1 MGTADRLSLGLRDR
15 LATKIAVPAEIIART
30 VERSTEAAF
39 TLIWATGADMKKNV
53 EIFVGIDISKAWLDV
68 AVHEQE
74 AAFRTSNDDA
84 GIASLVKRLKKVK
97 PTLIVL
103 EPTGGFE
110 KLVMAELTHARL
122 PAVVVNAKRVRDF
135 ARATGRIAKTDEL
148 DAKVLAH
155 FAAAVRPPVRDLH
168 SEEEE
173 QLTALLT
180 RRKQVL
186 NMLTMEKNRLLT
198 VRTKM
203 RSEIEAHI
211 HWLSKSLK
219 ALDKKI
225 EDFVESSSIWKE
237 KDALLQSV
245 PGVGP
250 VTSATMLGMLPELGQ
265 LNRQEIAALV
275 GVAPVNKDSGKKQ
288 GRRRVYGGR
297 ADVRSVLY
305 MAALAAK
312 KFNPVIKKF
321 YERLIQQGKEKKVAL
336 TACMRKLLV
345 ILNAMMHSNQPWRT
359 QYASSLILLSLP

>member
-1 MGTADRLSLGLRDR
+1 
-15 LATKIAVPAEIIART
+15 
-30 VERSTEAAF
+30 
-39 TLIWATGADMKKNV
+39 MKKRA
-53 EIFVGIDISKAWLDV
+53 EIFVGMDISKAWLDV

-74 AAFRTSNDDA
+74 ATFRARNNEE
-84 GIASLVKRLKKVK
+84 GIADLVKRLKRLK

-110 KLVMAELTHARL
+110 KLVLAELTQVHL

-135 ARATGRIAKTDEL
+135 ARAIGRLAKTDEL
-148 DAKVLAH
+148 DARVLAH
-155 FAAAVRPPVRDLH
+155 FAAAVRPAVRNLP
-168 SEEEE
+168 SEEEA

-186 NMLTMEKNRLLT
+186 NMLTMEKNRLVT
-198 VRTKM
+198 VRAKM
-203 RSEIEAHI
+203 RTDIETHI
-211 HWLSKSLK
+211 QWLSNSLK
-219 ALDKKI
+219 DLDTEI
-225 EDFVESSSIWKE
+225 EDFVESTSLWKE

-250 VTSATMLGMLPELGQ
+250 ITSATLLGMLPELGQ

-275 GVAPVNKDSGKKQ
+275 GVAPVNKDSGKTH
-288 GRRRVYGGR
+288 GRRQVYGGR

-312 KFNPVIKKF
+312 KFNPVIRTF
-321 YERLIQQGKEKKVAL
+321 YERLIQHGKEKKVAL

-345 ILNAMMHSNQPWRT
+345 ILNAMMHSRQSWRSHF
-359 QYASSLILLSLP
+359 A

>member
-1 MGTADRLSLGLRDR
+1 
-15 LATKIAVPAEIIART
+15 
-30 VERSTEAAF
+30 
-39 TLIWATGADMKKNV
+39 MKKAV
-53 EIFVGIDISKAWLDV
+53 EIFVGIDVSKAWLDI

-74 AAFRTSNDDA
+74 ETFRVSNDDA
-84 GIASLVKRLKKVK
+84 GIASLVKRLKKLK
-97 PTLIVL
+97 PSLIVL

-110 KLVMAELTHARL
+110 MLVVAELTHAGL
-122 PAVVVNAKRVRDF
+122 PAVVVNAKRIRDF
-135 ARATGRIAKTDEL
+135 ARAIGRLAKTDKL

-155 FAAAVRPPVRDLH
+155 FAAAVRPPLRNLR

-180 RRKQVL
+180 RRRQVL
-186 NMLTMEKNRLLT
+186 DMLTVEKNRWVT
-198 VRTKM
+198 VRAKM
-203 RSEIEAHI
+203 QSEIEAHI
-211 HWLSKSLK
+211 QWLANSLK
-219 ALDKKI
+219 ELDKEI
-225 EDFVESSSIWKE
+225 EDFVESTPAWKE

-245 PGVGP
+245 PGIGP

-288 GRRRVYGGR
+288 GKRRVFGGR

-312 KFNPVIKKF
+312 KFNPVIRKF
-321 YERLIQQGKEKKVAL
+321 YERLIKHGKEKKVAL

-345 ILNAMMHSNQPWRT
+345 ILNAMMHTNQSWRIQAT
-359 QYASSLILLSLP
+359 